1 MSVLKVFVNSDPF
14 VWWSLNEDKLMKMN
28 SDYQLKCYIF
38 IDQSIDIFTLI
49 FNLIVK
55 RLKQR
60 FQTLKFQTLLW
71 ITNDDLLIQTLTN
84 KTNLNSINIGQFIS
98 IAAPPSPPPPPA
110 IFSTQFY
117 KMFWLNFTI
126 ICYIRSIL
134 LDRQIDKSKPLFKH
148 FQKIIYKVTF
158 TWNSWNMHLSM
169 AYLL

>member
-49 FNLIVK
+49 FNLAVK

-98 IAAPPSPPPPPA
+98 IDAPPLPPPSSGD
-110 IFSTQFY
+110 IQY
-117 KMFWLNFTI
+117 TI
-126 ICYIRSIL
+126 LQNVLTELYDYLLYQIHFIRQTN
-134 LDRQIDKSKPLFKH
+134 RQIETL
-148 FQKIIYKVTF
+148 V
-158 TWNSWNMHLSM
+158 
-169 AYLL
+169 

>member
-98 IAAPPSPPPPPA
+98 IDAPPPPPPPPPGD
-110 IFSTQFY
+110 IQY
-117 KMFWLNFTI
+117 TI
-126 ICYIRSIL
+126 LQNVLTELYNYLLYQIHFIRQTN
-134 LDRQIDKSKPLFKH
+134 RQIETL
-148 FQKIIYKVTF
+148 V
-158 TWNSWNMHLSM
+158 
-169 AYLL
+169 

>member
-98 IAAPPSPPPPPA
+98 IYAPPSPPPPPGD
-110 IFSTQFY
+110 IQY
-117 KMFWLNFTI
+117 TI
-126 ICYIRSIL
+126 LQNVLTELYNYLLYQIHFIRQTN
-134 LDRQIDKSKPLFKH
+134 RQIETL
-148 FQKIIYKVTF
+148 V
-158 TWNSWNMHLSM
+158 
-169 AYLL
+169 

>member
-49 FNLIVK
+49 FNLVVK

-98 IAAPPSPPPPPA
+98 TDSSLPA

-126 ICYIRSIL
+126 ICCIRSIL

-158 TWNSWNMHLSM
+158 TWNS
-169 AYLL
+169 

>member
-98 IAAPPSPPPPPA
+98 IDAPPLPPPPGD
-110 IFSTQFY
+110 IQY
-117 KMFWLNFTI
+117 TI
-126 ICYIRSIL
+126 LQNVLTELYNYLLYQIHFIRQTN
-134 LDRQIDKSKPLFKH
+134 RQIETL
-148 FQKIIYKVTF
+148 V
-158 TWNSWNMHLSM
+158 
-169 AYLL
+169 

>member
-49 FNLIVK
+49 FNLVVK

-98 IAAPPSPPPPPA
+98 NSYFGNIALPFHNWN
-110 IFSTQFY
+110 IFLYIERGNGVETSDE
-117 KMFWLNFTI
+117 TI
-126 ICYIRSIL
+126 LYSLIVN
-134 LDRQIDKSKPLFKH
+134 
-148 FQKIIYKVTF
+148 YKV
-158 TWNSWNMHLSM
+158 S
-169 AYLL
+169 LLGIRY

>member
-49 FNLIVK
+49 FNLVVK

-98 IAAPPSPPPPPA
+98 IDAPPSPPPTPRRY
-110 IFSTQFY
+110 SVH
-117 KMFWLNFTI
+117 NFTK
-126 ICYIRSIL
+126 CFDWTLR
-134 LDRQIDKSKPLFKH
+134 LFVISDP
-148 FQKIIYKVTF
+148 FY
-158 TWNSWNMHLSM
+158 
-169 AYLL
+169 

>member
-98 IAAPPSPPPPPA
+98 IDAPPSPPPPGD
-110 IFSTQFY
+110 IQY
-117 KMFWLNFTI
+117 TI
-126 ICYIRSIL
+126 LQNVLTELYNYLLYQIHFIRQTN
-134 LDRQIDKSKPLFKH
+134 RQIETL
-148 FQKIIYKVTF
+148 V
-158 TWNSWNMHLSM
+158 
-169 AYLL
+169 